1 MAASLRLLQLA
12 DSAFPAGSFAHS
24 AGLEAALQLA
34 PRPDDVE
41 RLIVGALWQAATA
54 SLPYVHAAH
63 GGLDELAALDRHCE
77 ASTLN
82 HVASRASRA
91 QGRALLATFRRVFP
105 EARELIVAAGRSPHR
120 HLAPLYGA
128 LHGAV
133 GLALDEV
140 LRLFLFASLR
150 SALSAAVRL
159 GALGP
164 LRAQAILAERAAVFE
179 EALAFGASLSVEQ
192 SAQSAP
198 MLDFWQAHHDRL
210 PSRLFQS

>member
-1 MAASLRLLQLA
+1 MTSSLRLLQLA
-12 DSAFPAGSFAHS
+12 DSAFPTGSFAHS

-34 PRPDDVE
+34 PRSDDVE
-41 RLIVGALWQAATA
+41 RLVDAALWQAATA
-54 SLPYVHAAH
+54 SLPYVRAAH
-63 GGLDELAALDRHCE
+63 DDRDRLDDLDRHCD
-77 ASTLN
+77 ASLLN
-82 HVASRASRA
+82 HVANRASRA

-105 EARELIVAAGRSPHR
+105 ELEAQATARRAPHR

-128 LHGAV
+128 LHGAA
-133 GLALDEV
+133 GLACDEV
-140 LRLFLFASLR
+140 LRLFLFATLR
-150 SALSAAVRL
+150 GALSAAVRL

-164 LRAQAILAERAAVFE
+164 LRAQAMLGERAAAFE
-179 EALAFGASLSVEQ
+179 EALSFGASLTVAE